1 MYNTIELI
9 EDKFWIVESRIGK
22 VGTIRKVSTG
32 YEFFNQ
38 LDKTT
43 TNIDNLN
50 DFGSIEKQETD
61 LKTFQGYPTNSS
73 IVYNGEHEKLPI
85 FYKKPSMKQPHA
97 AGYYIIKFKKWLPS
111 FCPRL
116 STLQNYEYN
125 GPFLTEWDMNLQ
137 LKRTKKYD

>member
-32 YEFFNQ
+32 YEFSNQ

-61 LKTFQGYPTNSS
+61 LKTCQGYPTNSS

>member
-61 LKTFQGYPTNSS
+61 LKTCQGYPTNSN

-137 LKRTKKYD
+137 LKRIKKYD

>member
-61 LKTFQGYPTNSS
+61 LKTCQGYPTNSS
-73 IVYNGEHEKLPI
+73 IVYNGDHEKLPI

>member
-61 LKTFQGYPTNSS
+61 LKTCQGYPTNSC